1 MRGFMKTES
10 HTVTVRNMRDMQ
22 HIAETPHHTFV
33 TDEFKT
39 SGGSK
44 GPSPF
49 EVLLA
54 SLST

>member
-1 MRGFMKTES
+1 MKDFMNMES
-10 HTVTVRNMRDMQ
+10 HTVTVRNVQDMQ
-22 HIAETPHHTFV
+22 HIVETPHHNFV

-39 SGGSK
+39 SGDSK